1 MGQLPATPPKCP
13 TCGTQI
19 TYKRDT
25 AWKRFC
31 SSKCRSVYWN
41 NERRE
46 QMELLKTSKRAKEP
60 NE

>member
-13 TCGTQI
+13 TCGTQL
-19 TYKRDT
+19 TYKRGT

-31 SSKCRSVYWN
+31 SNKCRNVYWN

-46 QMELLKTSKRAKEP
+46 QTEMLKLSKRTKEP

>member
-1 MGQLPATPPKCP
+1 MGQLPTTPPKCP

-31 SSKCRSVYWN
+31 SSKCRNVYWN

-46 QMELLKTSKRAKEP
+46 QTELLKTLKRTKES